1 MKKIKTCII
10 CNSEKLNDFKAY
22 IHPFII
28 ERVNLSESERDI
40 KLFICKECKMEFF
53 DARLEDEEM
62 KKLYSGYRNKTYQ
75 QQRQKH
81 ESAYT
86 YELNSVLGSDIKE
99 IKNRKNNLFRLLKK
113 HADIS
118 KIKNILDYGGDKG
131 QFFPDELVKADKYVY
146 DISNIKLIDGIKK
159 IENIEDI
166 KNHNWNLIM
175 CNHVL
180 EHLPYP
186 MTKMKFFSSIS
197 KQNTFLYIEVPYEYQ
212 GKSLRG
218 FRKIKRFFKKPIGY
232 YLCMHEHCNIF
243 CKQSMEKMLDLN
255 GFEVLS
261 NEIVEQVGTF
271 GKSKI
276 ISCLAKKK

>member
-218 FRKIKRFFKKPIGY
+218 
-232 YLCMHEHCNIF
+232 
-243 CKQSMEKMLDLN
+243 
-255 GFEVLS
+255 
-261 NEIVEQVGTF
+261 
-271 GKSKI
+271 
-276 ISCLAKKK
+276 